1 MKKKFLVPAL
11 AVTVLGSGIAGSVID
26 FSAFAS
32 GNTGSNQTEV
42 SDKAEQ
48 KQLEKDAKLTK
59 QESIDIALKEVQGN
73 ASDVELEDEDG
84 VIIYSVEVTDDQGQK
99 HEIAV
104 DANTGKILKIEADDE
119 ESEKEDGEE
128 NDKEEQKQ
136 LEKEATVTKEDS
148 IAIALKEVPGKVK
161 DAALEDEDG
170 VVVYAVD
177 VIDNNGQE
185 KEIMVDAKSGKVLKT
200 SVEEED
206 GSEDGEEEDDDA
218 ETNDDNK

>member
-1 MKKKFLVPAL
+1 MKKKLLVPAL

-32 GNTGSNQTEV
+32 DSTQTEV
-42 SDKAEQ
+42 SEKVEQ
-48 KQLEKDAKLTK
+48 KQLEKKTKLTK
-59 QESIDIALKEVQGN
+59 QESIDIALKEVQGS

-99 HEIAV
+99 HEVAV

-136 LEKEATVTKEDS
+136 LEKEATVTKGES

-161 DAALEDEDG
+161 DAELEDEDG
-170 VVVYAVD
+170 VVVYTVD
-177 VIDNNGQE
+177 VIDDKGEE
-185 KEIMVDAKSGKVLKT
+185 KEIVVDAKSGKVLKVE
-200 SVEEED
+200 VEE
-206 GSEDGEEEDDDA
+206 DDA
-218 ETNDDNK
+218 ETDDDNE

>member
-1 MKKKFLVPAL
+1 MKKKLLVPAL

-32 GNTGSNQTEV
+32 DSTQTEV
-42 SDKAEQ
+42 SEKVEQ
-48 KQLEKDAKLTK
+48 KQLEKKTKLTK
-59 QESIDIALKEVQGN
+59 QESIDIALKEVQGS

-99 HEIAV
+99 HEVAV

-136 LEKEATVTKEDS
+136 LEKEATVTKEES

-161 DAALEDEDG
+161 DTELEDEDG
-170 VVVYAVD
+170 VVVYTVD
-177 VIDNNGQE
+177 VIDDKGE
-185 KEIMVDAKSGKVLKT
+185 EREIVVDAKSGKVLK
-200 SVEEED
+200 VEIEE
-206 GSEDGEEEDDDA
+206 DDA
-218 ETNDDNK
+218 ETDDDNE

>member
-1 MKKKFLVPAL
+1 MKKKLLVPAL

-32 GNTGSNQTEV
+32 DSTQTEV
-42 SDKAEQ
+42 SEKVEQ
-48 KQLEKDAKLTK
+48 KQLEKKTKLTK
-59 QESIDIALKEVQGN
+59 QESVDIALKEVQGS

-99 HEIAV
+99 HEVAV

-136 LEKEATVTKEDS
+136 LEKEATVTKEES

-161 DAALEDEDG
+161 DAELEDEDG
-170 VVVYAVD
+170 VVVYTVD
-177 VIDNNGQE
+177 VIDDKGEE
-185 KEIMVDAKSGKVLKT
+185 KEIVVDAKSGKVLKVE
-200 SVEEED
+200 VEE
-206 GSEDGEEEDDDA
+206 DDA
-218 ETNDDNK
+218 ETDDDNE